1 MPDEAN
7 TGSGSSNLMSMWIQS
22 ASDFWGTMLKNWNP
36 ADLSA
41 ASDPTADQSATSR
54 SQESL
59 QSVLKTWQT
68 LSSVASDSRSM
79 EAFSKLTNALPDVLQ
94 KVVVSG
100 WQGFFNFQ
108 QQWLEKAG
116 RIGQSTQAY
125 SFENLDQ
132 ETFKAWTQIYENE
145 LRQFFAIPQ
154 IGLTRVYQERFNQTL
169 DRFNRFQNAFVEY
182 LQMLYLPM
190 EKSFKV
196 LQDQVTQQA
205 EEGKLTEDYNATYR
219 LWIKILEGHYMTLY
233 KSPEY
238 VAVMGNT
245 LNALEE
251 YLQSRDAIMQD
262 VLKTMAVP
270 TQRDMDDLYQEIY
283 QLKKKIRKLEKSR
296 E

>member
-7 TGSGSSNLMSMWIQS
+7 TGSGSSNLMSLWIQS
-22 ASDFWGTMLKNWNP
+22 ASDFWGTMLKNWSP

-41 ASDPTADQSATSR
+41 GSDPTADQSATSR

-68 LSSVASDSRSM
+68 LSSVASDSGSM
-79 EAFSKLTNALPDVLQ
+79 EAFSKLTGALPDVLQ
-94 KVVVSG
+94 KVVVTG

-108 QQWLEKAG
+108 EQWLEKAG
-116 RIGQSTQAY
+116 RIGQTTQAY

-154 IGLTRVYQERFNQTL
+154 IGLTRVYQERFNQTM

-205 EEGKLTEDYNATYR
+205 EQGKLTEDYSATYR

-238 VAVMGNT
+238 VAVMSNT